1 MQLFHRNSRS
11 WDITAKHTLERIQTN
26 ATSAT
31 ILKSHNPTHAH
42 PQWRETTH
50 TSAQNAKSNSAKLE
64 IWALI
69 CSFTQGR
76 IHLLV
81 LSATSHS
88 HKVEN
93 WRSTYSSTVPLSV
106 YLYLSVV
113 FVWLLYFLFFVFIC
127 LLYLFVCCIY
137 LFVVFIC
144 LLCSIVCCIHLFVS
158 CIYLFVSCI
167 YLLDVFFYFEFF

>member
-1 MQLFHRNSRS
+1 MLNCSPIVERN
-11 WDITAKHTLERIQTN
+11 
-26 ATSAT
+26 
-31 ILKSHNPTHAH
+31 
-42 PQWRETTH
+42 H
-50 TSAQNAKSNSAKLE
+50 TSAKNAKIDPAKLE

-113 FVWLLYFLFFVFIC
+113 FVWLLYFLFFCIYFFVVFIC